1 MINYVV
7 VDDINFYIRQIEN
20 TIKKI
25 MFEKN
30 NKYKIHSL
38 ANFGGNFWKIVE
50 SKLEN
55 VYYILDIE
63 VKNINGID
71 VARKIRSIDNKA
83 EILFV
88 TAHDTEKYRISILT
102 SSIKSVGFINKINL
116 ENELSKKIEEFIEV
130 VNTKTTLFF
139 KENNIIVNIMLE
151 DILYIENKGRQTTIF
166 TINNQFNSYKSL
178 TYFENI
184 LKEKS
189 NKFIRTSR
197 NCIVNLY
204 NVEKLDFKKEEIT
217 FKNNKTINSLSNKY
231 KKEIEK
237 KFD

>member
-20 TIKKI
+20 AIKKI

-38 ANFGGNFWKIVE
+38 ANFDGNFWKIVE

-63 VKNINGID
+63 VKNANGID

-102 SSIKSVGFINKINL
+102 SSIKSVGFITKINL
-116 ENELSKKIEEFIEV
+116 EKELSKKIEEFVKV

-139 KENNIIVNIMLE
+139 KENNIIANI
-151 DILYIENKGRQTTIF
+151 I
-166 TINNQFNSYKSL
+166 
-178 TYFENI
+178 
-184 LKEKS
+184 
-189 NKFIRTSR
+189 
-197 NCIVNLY
+197 
-204 NVEKLDFKKEEIT
+204 
-217 FKNNKTINSLSNKY
+217 
-231 KKEIEK
+231 
-237 KFD
+237 